1 MGKID
6 PACDCDVIHIET
18 VKLVR
23 DKMQD
28 EVELCG
34 LSDFFK
40 VLGDSTRA
48 KIISALYISEM
59 CVCDLAALL
68 GMTKSAISHQLGLM
82 RRDNLVKNRRD
93 GRVVYYS
100 LADDHIRQIFEMG
113 IEHIR
118 ERIESTEQH
127 SARN

>member
-6 PACDCDVIHIET
+6 PSCDCDVIHTET
-18 VKLVR
+18 VEMVR
-23 DKMQD
+23 EKMQD
-28 EVELCG
+28 ETELSG
-34 LSDFFK
+34 LSYFFK
-40 VLGDSTRA
+40 MLGDSTRA
-48 KIISALYISEM
+48 KIIAALDISEM
-59 CVCDLAALL
+59 CVCDLASLL

-118 ERIESTEQH
+118 ERID
-127 SARN
+127 SAE